1 MSLLATLISSLLDH
15 QGTTPAAALQ
25 QHQESPSAA
34 LYHQGDTRS
43 TGGRGEVEG
52 EEVRGAL
59 AEIEGKYER
68 ILRDLT
74 EKRRAAAFSQYQPRH
89 QVG

>member
-1 MSLLATLISSLLDH
+1 M
-15 QGTTPAAALQ
+15 
-25 QHQESPSAA
+25 E
-34 LYHQGDTRS
+34 
-43 TGGRGEVEG
+43 GG
-52 EEVRGAL
+52 EVRGAL